1 MNPALITLFRNE
13 YYVELL
19 RQNLPRAFEVAD
31 AESRRVQQRKGGLT
45 YESVGQEVGVVREKI
60 LTSYLRHTLGD
71 MNIELPAANSAM
83 RDVLVFG
90 QPLEIK
96 TATGKGKVKAKWT
109 ADTASAQNDINQFEF
124 TSDLLLVRIWWEME
138 RDSVF
143 YIPVE
148 ALTDVAGGN
157 TTANYLTGAAGTNN
171 RGIDIAQW
179 FMDAAENHRTTVRI
193 PVDWQRI
200 GIRIDPM
207 ARWMAY
213 WADQRD
219 RDPLYG

>member
-1 MNPALITLFRNE
+1 MNPTLITLFRNE
-13 YYVELL
+13 YYAELL
-19 RQNLPRAFEVAD
+19 RHNLPRAFEVAD
-31 AESRRVQQRKGGLT
+31 AESRRVQQRKGGRT

-71 MNIELPAANSAM
+71 MHIELPTANSAM
-83 RDVLVFG
+83 RDVLIFG

-109 ADTASAQNDINQFEF
+109 ADTASAQSDISRFEF
-124 TSDLLLVRIWWEME
+124 TSDLLLVRIWWEAE

-143 YIPVE
+143 YIPAEVLQE
-148 ALTDVAGGN
+148 LAGKHSA
-157 TTANYLTGAAGTNN
+157 TEYLSSAAGTNN
-171 RGIDIAQW
+171 RGIDIASW
-179 FMDAAENHRTTVRI
+179 FMDAAEQHNETVRI
-193 PVDWQRI
+193 AIDWQRS